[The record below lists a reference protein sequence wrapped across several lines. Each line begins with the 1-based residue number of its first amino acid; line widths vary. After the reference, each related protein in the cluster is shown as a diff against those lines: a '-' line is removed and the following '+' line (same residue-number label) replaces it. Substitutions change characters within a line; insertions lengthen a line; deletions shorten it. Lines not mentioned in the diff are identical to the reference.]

1 MQKQTKGSIFLLLC
15 AMIWGSA
22 FVAQSE
28 GMQYVEPFTMGA
40 TRFFLAGLV
49 LLPVIAVLDR
59 KGWSQ
64 NRPVTKQERKKQF
77 LAGAVCGAL
86 LFAASS
92 LQQFGLLSTTV
103 GKSGFVTALYIV
115 FVPILGVFMGKRAG
129 LKVWLCAAIAV
140 FGMYLLCVGS
150 GFSIS
155 GGDLLTLGCA
165 VLFTFHICYISAVS
179 PYTDGVRLSCVQFFV
194 CSALSAIGM
203 LLFETPEWGSIL
215 QCWWPDRICRR
226 ILRRHRLHLPN
237 HRRARRTADAGVA
250 ADESGIGICSPV
262 RVAPDW
268 AVALRAGAGWV
279 RDHVRGD
286 PSIAAAGQETG
297 KNIIKCSGAA
307 ALYRSFFRYPPFAA
321 MSPTAQS
328 FLSQEKRLGRKEC

>member
-77 LAGAVCGAL
+77 LAGAVCGVL

-215 QCWWPDRICRR
+215 QCWWPIVY
-226 ILRRHRLHLPN
+226 
-237 HRRARRTADAGVA
+237 AGVFSGGIA
-250 ADESGIGICSPV
+250 YTFQIIGERDVPPTLASLLMSLESV
-262 RVAPDW
+262 F
-268 AVALRAGAGWV
+268 
-279 RDHVRGD
+279 
-286 PSIAAAGQETG
+286 
-297 KNIIKCSGAA
+297 A
-307 ALYRSFFRYPPFAA
+307 ALFGWLLIGQSLSARELVGCAIMFAA
-321 MSPTAQS
+321 IL
-328 FLSQEKRLGRKEC
+328 LSQLPDRKPAKK